1 MLHIT
6 IKNQNSAT
14 ALEIRD
20 FLLTFMNKEE
30 IDFKIYETLTF
41 IDTQS
46 EKVGSMILK
55 KLDPKTYE
63 EYTALHLFERGTRG
77 NTLDINISLIDC
89 YWGL

>member
-6 IKNQNSAT
+6 IKNQNSDT
-14 ALEIRD
+14 ALKIRD
-20 FLLTFMNKEE
+20 FLLSFINNEE
-30 IDFKIYETLTF
+30 IDFKIYKTLTF

-55 KLDPKTYE
+55 KLDPKAYK
-63 EYTALHLFERGTRG
+63 EYTALHLFEKETR
-77 NTLDINISLIDC
+77 NSLDINISLIDC